1 MHGVSLDEEM
11 ADVVRYQRALEAMS
25 RVMSAIDQALDV
37 LVNRTG
43 IVGR

>member
-1 MHGVSLDEEM
+1 MSLDEEM
-11 ADVVRYQRALEAMS
+11 VSLVRYQRALEAAS
-25 RVMSAIDQALDV
+25 RVMTTVDEALEV